1 MVISLYSLMNHANE
15 ERPVMPSSPFSSHS
29 PDADHIGAFGR
40 RLKAL
45 RKQAGLTRKDLAA
58 RAGMS
63 PHHLNKVERG
73 ASGPSFGA
81 IHALAAGLGVDPG
94 VFFADTDNADL
105 SVGGPEPLA
114 STSPLSWPES
124 VPRIALLGLG
134 QYPGRVILSPSLSV
148 LLGLDGLRQVLSLD
162 VFLERHVAPADRI
175 ALKLDLESLA
185 AGFPVK
191 VREVRLLL
199 ASGARIVVVLQS
211 AGWLLEQTDFGDEKL
226 TEGPP
231 KDQAVWMTVV
241 DVTHLDALL
250 RDHSASQVGQ
260 IFQLEEL
267 IRDRERCSQALEQ
280 ESHARRQAER
290 MMLDAQRLLQG
301 VVHSAR
307 DALIILAPDLSV
319 LDGNSAF
326 RQLCL
331 GQCDSLTTCH
341 LRNVVD
347 KKTLR
352 RIKELFSQAANSG
365 CLAQS
370 DVFIDDHVLELRMF
384 PLLDAADKPQRFV
397 LWMRDASQA
406 SQRDELRKPRL

>member
-1 MVISLYSLMNHANE
+1 
-15 ERPVMPSSPFSSHS
+15 MPSSSLPSHS
-29 PDADHIGAFGR
+29 PDADHVGAFGR
-40 RLKAL
+40 RLKVL

-58 RAGMS
+58 RVGMS
-63 PHHLNKVERG
+63 PHHLNKLERG

-81 IHALAAGLGVDPG
+81 IHALAKGLGVDPG
-94 VFFADTDNADL
+94 VFFADTDNTNISAAETQPPP
-105 SVGGPEPLA
+105 SISRV
-114 STSPLSWPES
+114 SWPEL
-124 VPRIALLGLG
+124 VPRMALLGLS
-134 QYPGRVILSPSLSV
+134 QYPGRVIVSPSLSV
-148 LLGLDGLRQVLSLD
+148 LLGLDALRQVLSLD
-162 VFLERHVAPADRI
+162 GFLERHVAPADRI

-185 AGFPVK
+185 AGIPAQ

-199 ASGARIVVVLQS
+199 ASGARIVVVLQN
-211 AGWLLEQTDFGDEKL
+211 ADWLMEQTDFGDERP
-226 TEGPP
+226 TEGLS
-231 KDQAVWMTVV
+231 KDQSVWMTVV
-241 DVTHLDALL
+241 DVTHLDAVL

-267 IRDRERCSQALEQ
+267 IRERERCNQAMEQ
-280 ESHARRQAER
+280 ENHGRRQAER

-301 VVHSAR
+301 VLHSAR

-331 GQCDSLTTCH
+331 RQCDSLTTCH

-397 LWMRDASQA
+397 LWMRDASQT